1 MPKKDQVEERKT
13 VLIVEDSLDFSNLLK
28 FLVEDDGCEG
38 VQFPVHSDDIVGWA
52 KEHRAAVIL
61 MDLALGRKGGGE
73 FIDKLKADPE
83 TAQVPII
90 IISGRDLPYKDIM
103 EFQSRGIRY
112 LRKGRV
118 EIDEI
123 RDTIREAIAKP
134 IPDFK
139 GKRK

>member
-61 MDLALGRKGGGE
+61 MDLALGRKGGASLSTG
-73 FIDKLKADPE
+73 
-83 TAQVPII
+83 
-90 IISGRDLPYKDIM
+90 
-103 EFQSRGIRY
+103 
-112 LRKGRV
+112 
-118 EIDEI
+118 
-123 RDTIREAIAKP
+123 
-134 IPDFK
+134 
-139 GKRK
+139 

>member
-1 MPKKDQVEERKT
+1 
-13 VLIVEDSLDFSNLLK
+13 
-28 FLVEDDGCEG
+28 
-38 VQFPVHSDDIVGWA
+38 
-52 KEHRAAVIL
+52 

-123 RDTIREAIAKP
+123 RDTVREAIAKP
-134 IPDFK
+134 IPDFT
-139 GKRK
+139 GKRR